1 MERVLIVDDVA
12 ENRALLREL
21 IDKEFNVT
29 VKEAKDGKE
38 AVRLT
43 EEEYF
48 DIILMDIM
56 MPFMD
61 GYEATRQIK
70 SIEKNKNVAIIF
82 ITAQEQEK
90 DQIDK
95 ALSLGGIDFISKPI
109 HATELKRLISLYLRF
124 IRKEKEI
131 NLRLF
136 ETNNYLNEEINKRK
150 KVEIQFLQTQ
160 ENFKN
165 IVGKSE
171 AAILI
176 IDNKGILKFMN
187 NSAEVI
193 FGRTSSDLLGE
204 SFGLIAQFDSKTE
217 INILKN
223 DGSVGVG
230 EITTTK
236 TTWENEPAWLLLIN
250 DITGHKELE
259 KNLVLAKEKAQE
271 SDRLK
276 SAFLSNMSHEIRTPM
291 NGILGFL
298 EFIDEEDNKSKRQ
311 EYTKI
316 IRTCG
321 NHLLNLI
328 NDIIDISKIESGQL
342 DIRLGEC
349 NIEIILIELY
359 NFFTSNSKIKG
370 QNVRL
375 ILDYPINKNE
385 MVIESDSFRLSQILI
400 NLIGNALK
408 FTENGSIS
416 YGCIIKEKY
425 LEFFVK
431 DSGKGIPENMLNKV
445 FDRFLQ
451 VKDQDSAYTQGT
463 GLGLAISSSLVKL
476 LGGEIW
482 VESELNKGST
492 FYFTIPYV
500 IFKEEYS
507 PKIFKKQIHDIKS
520 EILVGKKVLI
530 AEDEEYN
537 HELLKEILETEGMK
551 TIWAKNGIEA
561 LHASKLNGIDLI
573 LMDIK
578 MPGMNGLETTIQIR
592 ALNNKVPIIAQTAYA
607 LEGEKEKCIAAG
619 CDDYIAKPIIK
630 HELINKIKNTL
641 PLFK

>member
-236 TTWENEPAWLLLIN
+236 TTWENEPACLLLIN